1 MKIKNKRLIITIL
14 WSVSIIT
21 FSGCDLFKNTSQTQK
36 ITEDGIYDYNK
47 HLHKTF
53 IEKQF
58 KENWYWLISSP
69 EYDINYMLDTL
80 SPNAY
85 SAEHK
90 GKLKIKVLHKN
101 GVPVGFTS
109 YYMITAVKGDLFI
122 LGVDKDQR
130 GKGYGSELLKYS
142 ENALVLMGAQVIT
155 FVTRVDNPGAQKMY
169 VSCGF
174 EEIFRDEIFVHYRK
188 NV

>member
-1 MKIKNKRLIITIL
+1 MVLIT
-14 WSVSIIT
+14 SIIT

-47 HLHKTF
+47 HLHKAF

-69 EYDINYMLDTL
+69 EYDINHMLETL

-85 SAEHK
+85 SAEHQ

-109 YYMITAVKGDLFI
+109 YYMETAVKGDLFI

-130 GKGYGSELLKYS
+130 GKGYGSELVRYS
-142 ENALVLMGAQVIT
+142 EKDLIAMGAKVIT
-155 FVTRVDNPGAQKMY
+155 LATWVENHSSRKMY
-169 VSCGF
+169 IRCGF
-174 EEIFRDEIFVHYRK
+174 KETFSDERNIVHYRK